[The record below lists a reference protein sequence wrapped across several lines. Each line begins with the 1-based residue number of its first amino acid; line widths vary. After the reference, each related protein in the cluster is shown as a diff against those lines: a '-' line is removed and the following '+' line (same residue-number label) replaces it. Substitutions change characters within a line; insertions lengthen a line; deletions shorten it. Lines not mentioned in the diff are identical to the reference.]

1 MTEEVLTQANYIL
14 KDIHWCQTI
23 LDRME
28 RNYEIKFEFED
39 GENGLT
45 IDDQEKCPEWLKE
58 IIKIE
63 VTKQRDALSKVFMEI

>member
-23 LDRME
+23 LDRIE
-28 RNYEIKFEFED
+28 RNYEIKFEFEKI
-39 GENGLT
+39 GLT

>member
-1 MTEEVLTQANYIL
+1 MTEELLTQANYIL

-23 LDRME
+23 LDRIE
-28 RNYEIKFEFED
+28 RNYEIKLEFVD
-39 GENGLT
+39 GEIGLT

-63 VTKQRDALSKVFMEI
+63 VTKQRDALCKVFMEM

>member
-1 MTEEVLTQANYIL
+1 MTEELLTQANYIL

-23 LDRME
+23 LDRIE

-39 GENGLT
+39 GEIGLT

-63 VTKQRDALSKVFMEI
+63 VIKQRDALCKVFMEM